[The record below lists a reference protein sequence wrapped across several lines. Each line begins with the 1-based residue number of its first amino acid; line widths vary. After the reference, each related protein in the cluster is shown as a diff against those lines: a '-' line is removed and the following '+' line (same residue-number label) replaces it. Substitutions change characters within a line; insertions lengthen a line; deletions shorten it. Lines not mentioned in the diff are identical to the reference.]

1 MPPRAS
7 DPQKEQPIHSEMQTE
22 YPELNLLIGGEW
34 RSGDNRRHE
43 DVLNPANE
51 NTLARLPHA
60 TVQDLDEALAVAEK
74 GFALWRAVPAQDRG
88 RILKKAADLMRERGE
103 ELARIA
109 TLESGKP
116 LAETRIEAA
125 MSADI
130 IEWYA
135 EEGRRAYG
143 RMLMTRAPGTR
154 MTVRKEPV
162 GPVAALAPWNFPLG
176 NPARKLGGALA
187 AGCSCILKPAEETPA
202 SGLGVARALVDAGL
216 PKGVLSVVFGIPGEV
231 STHLLA
237 SPVIRKVSFTGST
250 VVGKQLM
257 KLAADGMKR
266 TTMELGG
273 HAPVLVFDDVDVDKV
288 LNEAVA
294 AKFRNA
300 GQVCVSPT
308 RFYVHEKIH
317 ERFVAGFA
325 ERARNLAVGDGM
337 IATNKMGPLIHSRRR
352 ESVDALIR
360 DAETHG
366 AEIRA
371 GGRRFGER
379 GYFYQPTV
387 LANVPNSARIMNEE
401 PFGPVAIVNS
411 FSDTD
416 AAIRE
421 ANRLPYGLAAFAFT
435 QNLNIANRLGD
446 ALEAGMVGVNTFR
459 ISVPDSPFGG
469 VKESGH
475 GSEEGI
481 EGLEAC
487 LVTKFVSEA

>member
-1 MPPRAS
+1 MS
-7 DPQKEQPIHSEMQTE
+7 VN
-22 YPELNLLIGGEW
+22 YPELRLLVGGEW
-34 RSGDNRRHE
+34 RGTENRQHE

-51 NTLARLPHA
+51 NVLARLPHA
-60 TVQDLDEALAVAEK
+60 TARDLDDALDAAAK

-88 RILKKAADLMRERGE
+88 RILKRAADLMRERAE
-103 ELARIA
+103 ELARVA

-116 LAETRIEAA
+116 IAETRIETQ

-162 GPVAALAPWNFPLG
+162 GPVAAFAPWNFPLG
-176 NPARKLGGALA
+176 NPARKLGAALA

-202 SGLGVARALVDAGL
+202 SGLGVAQALIDAGL
-216 PKGVLSVVFGIPGEV
+216 PKNVLSVVFGVPDEV
-231 STHLLA
+231 SRHLLA
-237 SPVIRKVSFTGST
+237 SPVIRKISFTGST
-250 VVGKQLM
+250 AVGKHLM

-273 HAPVLVFDDVDVDKV
+273 HAPVLVFGDVDLEKV
-288 LNEAVA
+288 LNESVA
-294 AKFRNA
+294 AKYRNA

-308 RFYVHEKIH
+308 RFYVHESIH
-317 ERFVAGFA
+317 EKFANGFA
-325 ERARNLAVGDGM
+325 ERASALPVGDGM
-337 IATNKMGPLIHSRRR
+337 VETNRMGPLIHARRR
-352 ESVDALIR
+352 EAIDVLVR
-360 DAETHG
+360 DAESHG
-366 AEIRA
+366 AELRA
-371 GGRRFGER
+371 GGHRLNQPGF
-379 GYFYQPTV
+379 FFQPTV
-387 LANVPNSARIMNEE
+387 LANVPDTARIMNEE
-401 PFGPVAIVNS
+401 PFGPVAIINA
-411 FSDTD
+411 FGDTD
-416 AAIRE
+416 DVIRQ

-435 QNLNIANRLGD
+435 QNLNVANRLGD

-469 VKESGH
+469 IKESGH

>member
-1 MPPRAS
+1 
-7 DPQKEQPIHSEMQTE
+7 MQVN
-22 YPELNLLIGGEW
+22 YPEPRLLIGGEW
-34 RSGDNRRHE
+34 RNGEGRQSE

-51 NTLARLPHA
+51 MVLARLPHA
-60 TVQDLDEALAVAEK
+60 TAQDLDDALDAAGK
-74 GFALWRAVPAQDRG
+74 GFALWRAMPAQDRG
-88 RILKKAADLMRERGE
+88 RVLKKGADLMRERAE
-103 ELARIA
+103 DLARIA

-116 LAETRIEAA
+116 IAETRIEAQ

-176 NPARKLGGALA
+176 NPARKLGAALA

-202 SGLGVARALVDAGL
+202 SGLGVAQALMDAGL
-216 PKGVLSVVFGIPGEV
+216 PKGVLSVLFGVPGEV

-250 VVGKQLM
+250 AVGKQLM

-273 HAPVLVFDDVDVDKV
+273 HAPVLVFGDIDLEKV
-288 LNEAVA
+288 LNESVT

-308 RFYVHEKIH
+308 RFYVHESIH
-317 ERFVAGFA
+317 KKFVNGFA
-325 ERARNLAVGDGM
+325 ERASALPVGDGM
-337 IATNKMGPLIHSRRR
+337 IETNRMGPLIHARRR
-352 ESVDALIR
+352 EAIDALVR
-360 DAETHG
+360 DAESHG

-371 GGRRFGER
+371 GGHRLNQPGF
-379 GYFYQPTV
+379 FFQPTV

-416 AAIRE
+416 DVIRE